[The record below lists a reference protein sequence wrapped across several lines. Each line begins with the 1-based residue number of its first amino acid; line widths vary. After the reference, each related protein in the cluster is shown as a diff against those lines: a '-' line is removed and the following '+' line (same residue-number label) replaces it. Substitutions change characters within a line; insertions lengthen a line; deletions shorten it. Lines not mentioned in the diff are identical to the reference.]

1 MSRLPIRV
9 RIMVG
14 FALAMLLVLAAA
26 ATFVY
31 LQQRADLTET
41 INESLEQ
48 RSDDVSVAFGRSGSG
63 LAGADPGVALSD
75 PEEAFV
81 QILTPG
87 GRRVDGTRQ
96 VVSPA
101 LSPEEARGASQ
112 ASMLLER
119 RVPNIEG
126 TARILARPLN
136 AEQRPRVVVVGI
148 TLADRDE
155 TLSNLVRSFLIG
167 IPVAVLI
174 ASGIGYQLAKAG
186 LAPVEAMRV
195 RAKRISLDRGEERL
209 PVPAANDEIRRLGET
224 LNEMLARLEES
235 FQRERRFVAD
245 ASHELRTPL
254 TVLKAELEAA
264 IRISGD
270 DPEVRKSLVV
280 ALEETDHLAQLAE
293 DLLLIARAAD
303 GRLPL
308 KREGLDLHELL
319 ERTGQR
325 FADRARGQGR
335 EIRVDAGVGG
345 TVWADPLRARQ
356 ALGNLVDNAL
366 RHGRGEI
373 RISARAEPRWAEIEV
388 SDEGDGVP
396 ASVAPRA
403 FERFASGDSGRASGG
418 AGLGLAIVHAIAE
431 AHGGTVTIVD
441 TNSAG
446 ATVRLRFP
454 VMGGGVEVRQTVEQ

>member
-41 INESLEQ
+41 IDEGLEK

-63 LAGADPGVALSD
+63 LAGDDPGVALSD

-81 QILTPG
+81 QILTPD

-96 VVSPA
+96 VASPA

-126 TARILARPLN
+126 TARILARPLD

-148 TLADRDE
+148 SLADRDE

-167 IPVAVLI
+167 VPVAVLI

-195 RAKRISLDRGEERL
+195 RAKQISLDRGEERL
-209 PVPAANDEIRRLGET
+209 PVPAAYTTRSVGWAKPSTRCSPGW
-224 LNEMLARLEES
+224 RS
-235 FQRERRFVAD
+235 PF
-245 ASHELRTPL
+245 
-254 TVLKAELEAA
+254 
-264 IRISGD
+264 SG
-270 DPEVRKSLVV
+270 S
-280 ALEETDHLAQLAE
+280 
-293 DLLLIARAAD
+293 
-303 GRLPL
+303 
-308 KREGLDLHELL
+308 
-319 ERTGQR
+319 
-325 FADRARGQGR
+325 
-335 EIRVDAGVGG
+335 AGSSP
-345 TVWADPLRARQ
+345 TQ
-356 ALGNLVDNAL
+356 ATS
-366 RHGRGEI
+366 
-373 RISARAEPRWAEIEV
+373 SARRSPC
-388 SDEGDGVP
+388 
-396 ASVAPRA
+396 
-403 FERFASGDSGRASGG
+403 
-418 AGLGLAIVHAIAE
+418 
-431 AHGGTVTIVD
+431 
-441 TNSAG
+441 
-446 ATVRLRFP
+446 
-454 VMGGGVEVRQTVEQ
+454 